1 MKAYILVKFDPK
13 ADLGKASHAVS
24 EPGVEKMDLVLGNWD
39 AIVSVVADDM
49 AALSRIS
56 AKIRNCPGIRDS
68 VTYPVV
74 PLESISG

>member
-1 MKAYILVKFDPK
+1 MKGYILVKFDPK
-13 ADLGKASHAVS
+13 ADLSKASHAVS

-49 AALSRIS
+49 ESLSRIS
-56 AKIRNCPGIRDS
+56 AKIRSCPGIRDS

-74 PLESISG
+74 PAESISS

>member
-13 ADLGKASHAVS
+13 ADLSKASHAVS

-49 AALSRIS
+49 ASLSRIS
-56 AKIRNCPGIRDS
+56 AKIRSCPGISDS

-74 PLESISG
+74 PVESMIG